1 MTPVWYVSNAGYG
14 QWAHTRSIDAN
25 RNIFDKLIDSIRTHS
40 PARPL
45 KRLAQFPAPR
55 CLLVLSFLILGFLSL
70 SLCVCLCVCVGRIQ
84 GCLGLCGAC
93 WRTRIPC
100 CSSPAPAPA
109 PPRCGALCLC
119 LFVYNSCRSTRCHSR
134 AVALHERLSL
144 LLPDAALTHKKCR

>member
-45 KRLAQFPAPR
+45 KRLAQFAAPP
-55 CLLVLSFLILGFLSL
+55 LPLGSFISHIGVSKPV
-70 SLCVCLCVCVGRIQ
+70 CVCVCVGRIQ

-100 CSSPAPAPA
+100 CSFPAPAPAPA